1 MKMRKYKKFIFLSI
15 CLAAVITVFFL
26 VSSNCSYDLHYTV
39 AVSGTKQNVLE
50 ISVEAVNPIYAEGRT
65 IALYTGDKTLA
76 LKSCV
81 DQQGFNLPVQE
92 SADSV
97 NFYLGRGKKAK
108 LSYEVQIGSLG
119 KHGRRG
125 IVTDDYCV
133 FDGGEAFLLPMEFY
147 QADYPEN
154 KAVVGKLSISLM
166 GRSGWSEAV
175 PYTDIKNV
183 TWADA
188 YDLNNNSFCMG
199 RFYCSTIDS
208 LKIYTS
214 AESSSELTDSTK
226 SGILALYN
234 YYANLFSS
242 LQKNYCVILLPT
254 SDGSDLSVI
263 GGAGTGSVCATF
275 NADSKRDWE
284 LLSHRMFHAFFDDI
298 FRTQYFHA
306 APRLWFYEGM
316 ATYYENYSMGIL
328 PEMLR
333 TSLYIQPEQQFTSL
347 FNKYLYIKLKDP
359 SLFSLTPMDEENIR
373 KSENYEAK
381 IEFLHYTQA
390 PLVVKLIEDSSN
402 RQSKKSDSIL
412 RHLLK
417 NKNNPEQYDY
427 TRLLSEILGTDMN
440 EVYKDYFLSDQILPL
455 WYLQDSTYSQ
465 QQTLSDLNDIEYQ
478 LASWLGKQTGN
489 YPAEKVDMKTVQK
502 IQNNTKFKSAH
513 FSDWNVEQSVHKYSS
528 PIYLLLKE
536 YALRA
541 DICNVPLT
549 DPALRERLLLDEA
562 NKVKWNT
569 WVEHAGDS

>member
-1 MKMRKYKKFIFLSI
+1 MRKYKKLIFLSI
-15 CLAAVITVFFL
+15 CLAVSITVFFL

-39 AVSGTKQNVLE
+39 AVSATKQNVLE
-50 ISVEAVNPIYAEGRT
+50 ISVEAVNPILSTGRT
-65 IALYTGDKTLA
+65 ITLYTGDKMLT

-81 DQQGFNLPVQE
+81 DQKGFNLPVQE
-92 SADSV
+92 GTDSV
-97 NFYLGRGKKAK
+97 NFYLGRGKTAN
-108 LSYEVQIGSLG
+108 LSYEVQIGTLG

-125 IVTDDYCV
+125 IVSDDYCV

-154 KAVVGKLSISLM
+154 KAVVGKLSISLT
-166 GRSGWSEAV
+166 GRSGWSEVA
-175 PYTDIKNV
+175 PYSDIKNV

-199 RFYCSTIDS
+199 RFHCNTIDS
-208 LKIYTS
+208 LKIYTLN
-214 AESSSELTDSTK
+214 ESGSELPDSTK
-226 SGILALYN
+226 SGISALYN
-234 YYANLFSS
+234 YYANLFS
-242 LQKNYCVILLPT
+242 LPQKSYCVVLLPT
-254 SDGSDLSVI
+254 SEEADLSVI

-284 LLSHRMFHAFFDDI
+284 LLSHRMFHAFFDGI

-306 APRLWFYEGM
+306 APRLWFYEGI
-316 ATYYENYSMGIL
+316 ATYYENYSMGVL

-333 TSLYIQPEQQFTSL
+333 SSLHIQPEQQFTSL
-347 FNKYLYIKLKDP
+347 FNKYLYVKIKDP
-359 SLFSLTPMDEENIR
+359 ALFSLTPMDEEKIR

-390 PLVVKLIEDSSN
+390 PLVVKLIEDFSK
-402 RQSKKSDSIL
+402 RQSKGSDSVL
-412 RHLLK
+412 KYLLK
-417 NKNNPEQYDY
+417 NKNNPDQFDY
-427 TRLLSEILGTDMN
+427 PRLLSGILGTDMN

-478 LASWLGKQTGN
+478 LASWLGKQTGS
-489 YPAEKVDMKTVQK
+489 YPAEELDMKIVQK
-502 IQNNTKFKSAH
+502 IRNNTKFESAH
-513 FSDWNVEQSVHKYSS
+513 FSDKEVEQSVQKYSS
-528 PIYLLLKE
+528 TIYYLLKE

-549 DPALRERLLLDEA
+549 DPALREKLLLDET